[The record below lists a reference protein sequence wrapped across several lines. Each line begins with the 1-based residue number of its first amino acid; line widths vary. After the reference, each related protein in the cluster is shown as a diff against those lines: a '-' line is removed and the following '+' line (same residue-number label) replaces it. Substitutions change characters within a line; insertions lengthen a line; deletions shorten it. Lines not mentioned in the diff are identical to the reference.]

1 MLLAMVDF
9 GERWRVAPAESQRP
23 SADHARARGGVCVC
37 VCVCVPQEKCATL
50 EGMLRASE
58 AEITQLRQSEHAL
71 RSNKDQIAADLR
83 IKVAADI

>member
-1 MLLAMVDF
+1 MLIT
-9 GERWRVAPAESQRP
+9 RVC
-23 SADHARARGGVCVC
+23 ARARAGVFVCVC
-37 VCVCVPQEKCATL
+37 APQEKCATL

>member
-1 MLLAMVDF
+1 
-9 GERWRVAPAESQRP
+9 
-23 SADHARARGGVCVC
+23 VC